1 MIVKEYT
8 PAPTTDRFQ
17 RAGDEAEKQM
27 AHYLRRA
34 FGDNANIHV
43 FNNLR
48 LEHGGEVAQIDHL
61 VFHKAGFIIIES
73 KSVTTSV
80 HINDREEWARQW
92 NGQKRGMASPVLQAR
107 RQGDLLRALLQSHRE
122 DLRNKILF
130 GLKQG
135 GFQAFLLDVVVAIS
149 DCGVV
154 QSRKTLPEVKKA
166 DQVPDRVKEL
176 MAEHSGLAHPFS
188 RDKRSEQWGFN
199 LTPEEFTKVSAFLR
213 ARHTERQPGTTIAE
227 VVDEPAPQVGRHA
240 PQPRT
245 EVNAE
250 PRPAVTA
257 LPSAQML
264 APAPTLSPSPGEKQ
278 SPASQT
284 FQCSKCSG
292 NDLEIKFGRSYYFYC
307 RTCDGNTALKLTCPT
322 CQATAKT
329 RKSGPNFYR
338 ECPTCQTSEQYF
350 RNP

>member
-1 MIVKEYT
+1 MIVKEST

-17 RAGDEAEKQM
+17 RAGDDAEKQM

-34 FGDNANIHV
+34 FGDNPTVHV

-48 LEHGGEVAQIDHL
+48 VEHGGEVAQIDHL
-61 VFHKAGFIIIES
+61 VFHRAGFIIIES
-73 KSVTTSV
+73 KSVTSSV
-80 HINDREEWARQW
+80 RINDREEWARQW
-92 NGQKRGMASPVLQAR
+92 NGRWSGMPSPVLQAR
-107 RQGDLLRALLQSHRE
+107 RQADLIRALLQAHKV

-135 GFQAFLLDVVVAIS
+135 GFTGFIIDVVVAIS
-149 DCGVV
+149 DSGVI
-154 QSRKTLPEVKKA
+154 QHRGKLPEVKKA
-166 DQVPDRVKEL
+166 DQVPDHIKGLIADHARVASL
-176 MAEHSGLAHPFS
+176 LS
-188 RDKRSEQWGFN
+188 RETRPDEMGFN
-199 LTPEEFTKVSAFLR
+199 LTPEEFAKISAFLR
-213 ARHTERQPGTTIAE
+213 ARHTERQSGTPIPE
-227 VVDEPAPQVGRHA
+227 LVDEPSPKVGRHA

-257 LPSAQML
+257 SPPAQMT
-264 APAPTLSPSPGEKQ
+264 APAPTSSPRPEENQ
-278 SPASQT
+278 SPTSQT

-292 NDLEIKFGRSYYFYC
+292 HDLEIKFGRSYYFHC
-307 RTCDGNTALKLTCPT
+307 RTCNGNTALKLTCPT

-329 RKSGPNFYR
+329 RKSGLNFYR
-338 ECPTCQTSEQYF
+338 ECPTCQTSELYF